1 MQTAIKKAWA
11 KALSQNAKE
20 FPLTQL
26 SVISGKIPSGLRGT
40 LYRNGAGRLERG
52 GIKVGHWF
60 DGDGAILAVHF
71 NHQVNQDNTQG
82 HNQDNTQGHNQDNT
96 QGHNQDNTQG
106 HNQDNT
112 QGHNQDNTQGA
123 IATYRYVKSAS
134 YEKEEAVGKLLY
146 GNYGMTAPGPIWNQW
161 LRPLKNTGNTS
172 VLALP
177 DKLLALWEAGNPHS
191 LNLETLETI
200 GLDNLNSLN
209 KAMPYSAHPKV
220 DFSTQNIFSFGL
232 EIGFNSTLHLYRSDF
247 TGRIV
252 QKAKHKLQSNIAFI
266 HDFTLAGKYIVFFVS
281 PIKIDLS
288 SVLIGL
294 KPFYQNVQWSPK
306 EGTQILV
313 FDRES
318 LSLVSRIEAE
328 SWYQWHFANGY
339 VDDNGIVVV
348 DIAAYQ
354 DFQTNQLLKEVVEGE
369 IKTHAKSTLC
379 QIKINPQTGKFLGK
393 EEILDKHC
401 EFPVI
406 PQKQAN
412 KPSPDTY
419 LNIQRPGNYSYQE
432 NYQEIFGA
440 IARYN
445 QHQDTL
451 VVADCG
457 QNCYPSEP
465 IYVEDCDN
473 QNQGWVLT
481 VVYNGNQDCSEVW
494 IFDADKLDEEA
505 VCKLALPSVIP
516 LSFHGTWRSI
526 H

>member
-1 MQTAIKKAWA
+1 MPVTNKKAWT
-11 KALSQNAKE
+11 KALSQSAKE

-26 SVISGKIPSGLRGT
+26 SVISGKIPPGLRGS
-40 LYRNGAGRLERG
+40 LYRNGPGRLERG

-71 NHQVNQDNTQG
+71 NHQN
-82 HNQDNTQGHNQDNT
+82 
-96 QGHNQDNTQG
+96 
-106 HNQDNT
+106 
-112 QGHNQDNTQGA
+112 NTQGA
-123 IATYRYVKSAS
+123 VATYRYVKTAG
-134 YEKEEAVGKLLY
+134 YQKEEAAGKFLY
-146 GNYGMTAPGPIWNQW
+146 GNYGMTAPGAIWNQW
-161 LRPLKNTGNTS
+161 SRPFKNTGNTS

-177 DKLLALWEAGNPHS
+177 DKLLALWEVGNPHS
-191 LNLETLETI
+191 LDLETLETI
-200 GLDNLNSLN
+200 GLDNLNALN
-209 KAMPYSAHPKV
+209 KTMPYSAHPKV
-220 DFSTQNIFSFGL
+220 DFSSQEIYSFGF
-232 EIGFNSTLHLYRSDF
+232 EIGLPATLYLYRSDF
-247 TGRIV
+247 TGKII
-252 QKAKHKLQSNIAFI
+252 QQAKYQLQSNIAFI
-266 HDFTLAGKYIVFFVS
+266 HDFTLAGKYVVFLVS
-281 PIKIDLS
+281 PIKIDLFS
-288 SVLIGL
+288 ALIGL
-294 KPFYQNVQWSPK
+294 KSFSQCLKWRPE
-306 EGTQILV
+306 EGTQILI

-318 LSLVSRIEAE
+318 LSLVSRIQAE
-328 SWYQWHFANGY
+328 SWYQWHFGNGY

-354 DFQTNQLLKEVVEGE
+354 DFQTNQSLKEVAEGE
-369 IKTHAKSTLC
+369 IKTPAKSSLC

-401 EFPVI
+401 DFPVI
-406 PQKQAN
+406 PPKQIN
-412 KPSPDTY
+412 KSSADTY
-419 LNIQRPGNYSYQE
+419 LNIHRPENYNHQE

-457 QNCYPSEP
+457 ENCYPSEP

-473 QNQGWVLT
+473 SKQGWVVT

-516 LSFHGTWRSI
+516 LGFHGTWKNV
-526 H
+526 